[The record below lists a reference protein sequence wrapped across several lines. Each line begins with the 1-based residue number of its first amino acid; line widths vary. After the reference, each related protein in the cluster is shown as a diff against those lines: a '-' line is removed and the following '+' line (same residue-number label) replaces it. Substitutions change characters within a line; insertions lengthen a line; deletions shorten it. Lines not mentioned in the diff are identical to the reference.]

1 MSSWLFIVSI
11 LSGLL
16 SYAAFNVGFALEKK
30 AVRKLRPE
38 DQKRIVTMMKQLL
51 RNKTWLIG
59 FFLTVLSIVLYF
71 IALIW
76 APLSAI
82 APLSGFG
89 LVILITYAHI
99 DLQESFNYKE
109 IIGII
114 LVIVGVSV
122 SSYFN
127 SLNTEPITWND
138 WNILAHSYSGLILIL
153 SSIALCVILS
163 IIFFFKLK
171 KYTTYSFAF
180 VAGVAAGTQAIVVKG
195 IIIWFS
201 STESSPAIYVLIMYI
216 TGFLLTALG
225 STIGLQL
232 AFRKGKVTNV
242 MALYNGFITI
252 IPILFGG
259 LVLFEWQPL
268 SVLNQVVLGIAISIA
283 LVGILILSL
292 EHRHQSLDNNR

>member
-16 SYAAFNVGFALEKK
+16 SYSAFNIGFALEKK
-30 AVRKLRPE
+30 AVKKLSID
-38 DQKRIVTMMKQLL
+38 DQKRIITMIKQLL

-59 FFLTVLSIVLYF
+59 FFLTILSIVLYF

-89 LVILITYAHI
+89 LVILITYAHV
-99 DLQESFNYKE
+99 DLKESFNYKE

-114 LVIVGVSV
+114 LVIAGVSV
-122 SSYFN
+122 SSYFT
-127 SLNTEPITWND
+127 SLNTEPLTWID
-138 WNILAHSYSGLILIL
+138 WNKLAHSYDGLTLILIL
-153 SSIALCVILS
+153 LELCVALPIILLY
-163 IIFFFKLK
+163 KRK
-171 KYTTYSFAF
+171 KYSIYLFAF
-180 VAGVAAGTQAIVVKG
+180 VAGVAAGIQAIVVKG

-201 STESSPAIYVLIMYI
+201 STESSPAIYVLILYI
-216 TGFLLTALG
+216 AGFLLTALG
-225 STIGLQL
+225 STGGLQL

-259 LVLFEWQPL
+259 LVLFEWREL
-268 SVLNQVVLGIAISIA
+268 SVLHQVILGIAISIA
-283 LVGILILSL
+283 LIGILILSL
-292 EHRHQSLDNNR
+292 EHRNQSSDNNR

>member
-1 MSSWLFIVSI
+1 MSSWLFTVSI

-16 SYAAFNVGFALEKK
+16 SYTAFNIGFALEKK
-30 AVRKLRPE
+30 AVKKLSPE
-38 DQKRIVTMMKQLL
+38 DQKSIIVMLKLL
-51 RNKTWLIG
+51 IRSKTWLLG
-59 FFLTVLSIVLYF
+59 FLLTLLSIILYF

-114 LVIVGVSV
+114 LVIAGVSV
-122 SSYFN
+122 SSYFT
-127 SLNTEPITWND
+127 SLSTEPLNWTD
-138 WNILAHSYSGLILIL
+138 WNLLAHSYGGLILIL
-153 SSIALCVILS
+153 SSIALCVVLPL
-163 IIFFFKLK
+163 IFFFKLK
-171 KYTTYSFAF
+171 KHTTYSFAF
-180 VAGVAAGTQAIVVKG
+180 VAGVAAGIQAILVKG

-201 STESSPAIYVLIMYI
+201 STESSPAIYVLILYI
-216 TGFLLTALG
+216 IGFLLTALG
-225 STIGLQL
+225 STGGLQL
-232 AFRKGKVTNV
+232 AFRKGKVTNI

-259 LVLFEWQPL
+259 LVLFEWRVL
-268 SVLNQVVLGIAISIA
+268 SVLNQAILGIAITVA
-283 LVGILILSL
+283 LIGILILSL
-292 EHRHQSLDNNR
+292 EHKHQSLDNNR

>member
-1 MSSWLFIVSI
+1 MSSWLFMVSI

-16 SYAAFNVGFALEKK
+16 SYTAFNIGFALEKK
-30 AVRKLRPE
+30 AVKKLKPE
-38 DQKRIVTMMKQLL
+38 DQKNIVTLMKQLM
-51 RNKTWLIG
+51 RSKTWLLG
-59 FFLTVLSIVLYF
+59 FFLTILSIVLYF

-114 LVIVGVSV
+114 LVIAGVSV
-122 SSYFN
+122 SSYFT
-127 SLNTEPITWND
+127 SLSTEPLSWND
-138 WNILAHSYSGLILIL
+138 WNVLAHSYSGLILIL
-153 SSIALCVILS
+153 ISITLCVILP
-163 IIFFFKLK
+163 ILFFFKLK
-171 KYTTYSFAF
+171 KHTTYSFAF
-180 VAGVAAGTQAIVVKG
+180 VAGVAAGIQAIVVKG

-201 STESSPAIYVLIMYI
+201 STESNPAIYVLLLYI
-216 TGFLLTALG
+216 AGFLLTALG
-225 STIGLQL
+225 STGGLQL

-259 LVLFEWQPL
+259 LVLFEWQVL
-268 SVLNQVVLGIAISIA
+268 SVLNQVILGIAISIA
-283 LVGILILSL
+283 LIGVLILSL
-292 EHRHQSLDNNR
+292 EHKHQSLDNNR

>member
-16 SYAAFNVGFALEKK
+16 SYSAFNVGFALEKK
-30 AVRKLRPE
+30 AVKKLKPE
-38 DQKRIVTMMKQLL
+38 EQKRIVSMMKQLL

-71 IALIW
+71 VALIW

-114 LVIVGVSV
+114 LVIVGVSI
-122 SSYFN
+122 SSYFT
-127 SLNTEPITWND
+127 SLNTEPLTWND

-153 SSIALCVILS
+153 SSIALCIILPF
-163 IIFFFKLK
+163 IFFFKLK
-171 KYTTYSFAF
+171 KHTTYSFAF
-180 VAGVAAGTQAIVVKG
+180 VAGVAAGIQAIVVKG
-195 IIIWFS
+195 ITIWFS
-201 STESSPAIYVLIMYI
+201 STESNPAIYVLILYI
-216 TGFLLTALG
+216 AGFLLTSLG
-225 STIGLQL
+225 STGGLQL

-259 LVLFEWQPL
+259 LVLFEWQSL
-268 SVLNQVVLGIAISIA
+268 SVLNQAILGIAISIA
-283 LVGILILSL
+283 LIGIIILSL
-292 EHRHQSLDNNR
+292 EHRHQSLDNSR

>member
-16 SYAAFNVGFALEKK
+16 SYTAFNFGFALEKK
-30 AVRKLRPE
+30 AVKKLRLE
-38 DQKRIVTMMKQLL
+38 DQKSIVTMMKQLL
-51 RNKTWLIG
+51 RSKTWLIG
-59 FFLTVLSIVLYF
+59 FFLTILSIVLYF

-89 LVILITYAHI
+89 LVILITYAHV

-127 SLNTEPITWND
+127 SLNTEPLTWND
-138 WNILAHSYSGLILIL
+138 WNILAPHSGLILIL
-153 SSIALCVILS
+153 SSVALCVILP

-180 VAGVAAGTQAIVVKG
+180 VAGVAAGIQAIVVKG

-201 STESSPAIYVLIMYI
+201 STESSPAVYVLILYI

-225 STIGLQL
+225 STGGLQL
-232 AFRKGKVTNV
+232 AFRKGRVTNV

-259 LVLFEWQPL
+259 LVLFEWRVL
-268 SVLNQVVLGIAISIA
+268 SVLNQVILGLAIS
-283 LVGILILSL
+283 LVLIGIFILSL
-292 EHRHQSLDNNR
+292 EHRHQSSNNNR

>member
-16 SYAAFNVGFALEKK
+16 SYSAFNIGFALEKK
-30 AVRKLRPE
+30 AVKKLRPE

-89 LVILITYAHI
+89 LVILITYAHV

-122 SSYFN
+122 SSYFT
-127 SLNTEPITWND
+127 SLNTEPLTWND

-153 SSIALCVILS
+153 SSITLCIILPL
-163 IIFFFKLK
+163 IFFFKLK
-171 KYTTYSFAF
+171 KHTTYSFAF
-180 VAGVAAGTQAIVVKG
+180 VAGVAAGIQAIVVKG
-195 IIIWFS
+195 ITIWFS
-201 STESSPAIYVLIMYI
+201 STESNPTIYVLILYI
-216 TGFLLTALG
+216 AGFLLTALG
-225 STIGLQL
+225 STGGLQL
-232 AFRKGKVTNV
+232 AFRKGKVTNI

-259 LVLFEWQPL
+259 LVLFEWQSL
-268 SVLNQVVLGIAISIA
+268 SVLYQVILGLAISIA
-283 LVGILILSL
+283 LIGILVLNF
-292 EHRHQSLDNNR
+292 EHSHQPSDNNR

>member
-1 MSSWLFIVSI
+1 MSSWLFMVSI

-16 SYAAFNVGFALEKK
+16 SYTAFNIGFALEKK
-30 AVRKLRPE
+30 AIRKLIPE
-38 DQKRIVTMMKQLL
+38 DQKSIVTMMKQLM
-51 RNKTWLIG
+51 RSKTWLLG
-59 FFLTVLSIVLYF
+59 FFLTILSIVLYF

-89 LVILITYAHI
+89 LVILITYAHV

-114 LVIVGVSV
+114 LVIVGISV
-122 SSYFN
+122 SSYFT
-127 SLNTEPITWND
+127 SLSTEPLNWNE
-138 WNILAHSYSGLILIL
+138 WNVLAHSYGGLILIL
-153 SSIALCVILS
+153 SSIALCFILP

-171 KYTTYSFAF
+171 KHTTYSFAF
-180 VAGVAAGTQAIVVKG
+180 VAGVAAGIQAIVVKG

-201 STESSPAIYVLIMYI
+201 STDSSPAIYVLLLYI
-216 TGFLLTALG
+216 AGFLLTALG
-225 STIGLQL
+225 STGGLQL

-259 LVLFEWQPL
+259 LVLFEWQVL
-268 SVLNQVVLGIAISIA
+268 SVLNQAILGIAISIA
-283 LVGILILSL
+283 LIGILILSL